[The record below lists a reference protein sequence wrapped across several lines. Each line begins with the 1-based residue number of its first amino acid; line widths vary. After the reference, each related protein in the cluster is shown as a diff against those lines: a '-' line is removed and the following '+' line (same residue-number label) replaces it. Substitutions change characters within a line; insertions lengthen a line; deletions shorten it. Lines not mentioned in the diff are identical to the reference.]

1 MPHKKNPKKPEA
13 LIFASRT
20 IPRLAE
26 VIMDDMISFFERDD
40 TSRTANTLADIS
52 VATEAMLA
60 QAKSLIS
67 QIKVKPEVMRANIDR
82 TRGLIMAQR
91 VTFALAEDIG
101 KTTANSLM
109 HDVAKYAIDND
120 LTLREAI
127 EKEPRVTKYLS
138 SSDLDQLFD
147 PLTYVGLAAQQV
159 DQVIGQ
165 IMLQRSTDPS
175 DH

>member
-1 MPHKKNPKKPEA
+1 
-13 LIFASRT
+13 
-20 IPRLAE
+20 
-26 VIMDDMISFFERDD
+26 
-40 TSRTANTLADIS
+40 
-52 VATEAMLA
+52 
-60 QAKSLIS
+60 
-67 QIKVKPEVMRANIDR
+67 
-82 TRGLIMAQR
+82 MAQR